1 MKKLLL
7 LISVAVL
14 LGGCVV
20 YPGYYGYDD
29 SYYYGFPYGYAGPNI
44 NLYYSGHYRSGHYG
58 WPGYYYGGSGY
69 RYGGGGYHHG
79 GHGGWHR

>member
-7 LISVAVL
+7 LISVAAL

-20 YPGYYGYDD
+20 YPGYYDYYD
-29 SYYYGFPYGYAGPNI
+29 SGYYGYPYGYAGPNV
-44 NLYYSGHYRSGHYG
+44 NLHFTGFYGGRGHYG
-58 WPGYYYGGSGY
+58 GFGH
-69 RYGGGGYHHG
+69 HHG